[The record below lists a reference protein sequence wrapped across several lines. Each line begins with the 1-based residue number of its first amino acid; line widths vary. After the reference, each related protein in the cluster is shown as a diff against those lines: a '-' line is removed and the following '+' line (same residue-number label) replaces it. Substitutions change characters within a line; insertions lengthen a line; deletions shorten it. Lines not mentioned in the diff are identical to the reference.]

1 MVVEIIQH
9 KKLKLKDAIFIEGMP
24 GVGNV
29 GQIAVG
35 YLLEELKPE
44 LFAELYTSH
53 FNHVVLIKPN
63 AVAQPLMGYFYYY
76 KPKNLVIYYGDQQAI
91 SPEGTYELVNSIL
104 KFIKRIG
111 VSTVITLGGV
121 QTTYKKTVK
130 VYGVVSEESVKE
142 MFKDYDIDFENVS
155 QNVGSIIGAIGML
168 TAFSKRYGMK
178 SLCLLAES
186 STLPLIPDQR
196 GAKAL
201 LELLS
206 KILNIKIDLSKI
218 ERKAKE
224 QQELMKKLSK
234 PQEVEKEEK
243 EETKRLSYLG

>member
-1 MVVEIIQH
+1 MVVEIIEH
-9 KKLKLKDAIFIEGMP
+9 KKLKLKNAIFIEGMP

-29 GQIAVG
+29 GQVTVG
-35 YLLEELKPE
+35 YLIEQLKPE
-44 LFAELYTSH
+44 LFAELYSSH

-76 KPKNLVIYYGDQQAI
+76 KPKNLIIYYGDQQAMT
-91 SPEGTYELVNSIL
+91 PEGTYELVNHIL
-104 KFIKRIG
+104 KFIKKIG
-111 VSTVITLGGV
+111 VETVITLGGV

-130 VYGVVSEESVKE
+130 VYGVVSEESLKNE
-142 MFKDYDIDFENVS
+142 FDGYGIDFENVS

-168 TAFSKRYGMK
+168 TAFSKRYNMK
-178 SLCLLAES
+178 SLCLLVES

-196 GAKAL
+196 GARVL

-206 KILNIKIDLSKI
+206 KMLSLDIDLSKM
-218 ERKAKE
+218 EKKVKE
-224 QQELMKKLSK
+224 QQELMKKLTK
-234 PQEVEKEEK
+234 TQEVEKVE